1 MPSFDIVSQID
12 MQEVDNAVN
21 QTRREIEQ
29 RFDFRDSQTT
39 IDLNKKEKTITL
51 LTEDAMRLSA
61 IRQSLAGR
69 MTTRKVDPR
78 ILEFGDEE
86 PAGGMMLRQVVK
98 LKEGIERDVAK
109 SIIKWVKESKL
120 KVTAQIQ
127 DDQVRVEGKKIDD
140 LQAVIAGVKALKL
153 EVPLQFIN
161 MKN

>member
-29 RFDFRDSQTT
+29 RFDFRDSKTT
-39 IDLNKKEKTITL
+39 IELNKKEKTITL

-98 LKEGIERDVAK
+98 LREGIERDVAK

-140 LQAVIAGVKALKL
+140 LQAVIAGVKSLKL